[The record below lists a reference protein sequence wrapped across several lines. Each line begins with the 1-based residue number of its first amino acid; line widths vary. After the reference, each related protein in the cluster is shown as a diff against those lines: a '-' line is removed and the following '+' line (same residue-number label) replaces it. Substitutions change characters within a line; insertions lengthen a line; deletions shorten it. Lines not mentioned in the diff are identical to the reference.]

1 MKRRLVLML
10 IALLVSTGV
19 AEAAHFTLTVTVSG
33 SGTGTVTSSPSGIN
47 CGSNCTVTVD
57 SRTVFTLTATS
68 DSGSTFAGWSGSG
81 CSGTSS
87 CVVVVNGNKSS
98 VSATFNT
105 SSPPPPPPS
114 GQLYS
119 TNFGVPEDP
128 ISENGRWISGK
139 SVGLLWNDVNTL
151 PGFATF
157 SGTSPSGYADAVAV
171 LTGSWA
177 ANQYVRVVVKNPQSD
192 PKFPQEKAIFLRGT
206 IAPNSIKG
214 YEAERCDQI
223 VRWNGAQGDFT
234 VLNAQYPQ
242 GASLPVNDGDVLSAQ
257 IVDNTIRVFVN
268 GIECMNVV
276 DTAITAGNPGISFFT
291 REELTYYHS
300 HPKFGFSNF
309 TASESPIQ

>member
-1 MKRRLVLML
+1 MKRRLVLIL

-33 SGTGTVTSSPSGIN
+33 SGTGTVTSSPPGII
-47 CGSNCTVTVD
+47 CGSSCTLAVN
-57 SRTVFTLTATS
+57 SRTVFTLTATPA
-68 DSGSTFAGWSGSG
+68 SGSTFPGWSGSG

-87 CVVVVNGNKSS
+87 CVVVVNGNTS

-119 TNFGVPEDP
+119 TNFSIPEDP
-128 ISENGRWISGK
+128 ISEGGRWISGK
-139 SVGLLWNDVNTL
+139 SVGLIWNDVNTL

-192 PKFPQEKAIFLRGT
+192 PNFPQEKAIFLRGT
-206 IAPNSIKG
+206 IAPNSIMG
-214 YEAERCDQI
+214 YEALECSQI
-223 VRWNGAQGDFT
+223 VRWNGAQGDFI

-242 GASLPVNDGDVLSAQ
+242 GAALPVNDGDVLSAQ

-276 DTAITAGNPGISFFT
+276 DTAIASGNPGISFFT
-291 REELTYYHS
+291 REALTYYRH
-300 HPKFGFSNF
+300 HPQFGFSSF